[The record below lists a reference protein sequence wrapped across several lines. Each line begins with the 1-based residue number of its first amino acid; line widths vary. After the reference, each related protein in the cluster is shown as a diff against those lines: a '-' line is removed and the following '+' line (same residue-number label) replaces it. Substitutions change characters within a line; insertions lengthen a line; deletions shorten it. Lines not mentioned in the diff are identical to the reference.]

1 MSMEGYKLP
10 ADRFRVS
17 IFTGASPG
25 EVASNVNGF
34 LSSGSKSL
42 VGFYLT
48 HSQTAPVVMVVYV
61 PLQ

>member
-1 MSMEGYKLP
+1 MAMEGAKLP

-17 IFTGASPG
+17 MFTGSSPG

-42 VGFYLT
+42 VGFYMT
-48 HSQTAPVVMVVYV
+48 HDGTAPVVMVLYV
-61 PLQ
+61 PLE

>member
-1 MSMEGYKLP
+1 MAMEGAKLP

-17 IFTGASPG
+17 MFTGSSPG

-42 VGFYLT
+42 VEFHIT
-48 HSQTAPVVMVVYV
+48 HDGTAPVVMVLYV
-61 PLQ
+61 PLE

>member
-1 MSMEGYKLP
+1 MVLEGAKLP

-17 IFTGASPG
+17 MFTGASPG

-42 VGFYLT
+42 VGFYMT
-48 HSQTAPVVMVVYV
+48 HDGTAPVVMVLYV
-61 PLQ
+61 SLE

>member
-1 MSMEGYKLP
+1 MTLEGLKLP

-17 IFTGASPG
+17 MFTGSSPA

-42 VGFYLT
+42 MGFYMT
-48 HSQTAPVVMVVYV
+48 HDGTAPVVMVLYV
-61 PLQ
+61 PLE